1 MKRLAILLICL
12 LMMTAAAFAEIEW
25 PAHMSEGQQQLQRFV
40 QYANEALTQT
50 DAGVIDMRYE
60 MYSTFAS
67 LGMNGA
73 EMPED
78 PFASFTLPAEMYFV
92 MNSEGLHT
100 LQLRM
105 PAAIHFTQ
113 DASGARDVQ
122 VNADDVKAFANVA
135 AACLHA
141 ASPTA
146 VSMEQAQ
153 AITGAY
159 ATSILA
165 SPSTSFGEDVS
176 DVQGNQPRAYFAYFP
191 NQFHDDQNSWIQMTL
206 VFARPGS
213 ADAPVFVPAST
224 PAPES
229 TEDQVYLADD
239 NYNHLEVFVTPT
251 PEPDSAAME

>member
-1 MKRLAILLICL
+1 MKKLAALVLCI
-12 LMMTAAAFAEIEW
+12 LMMTSAAWAEIEW
-25 PAHMSEGQQQLQRFV
+25 PASMTEGQTQLQSFV
-40 QYANEALTQT
+40 QRANAAL
-50 DAGVIDMRYE
+50 DGSGVIDMRYE

-105 PAAIHFTQ
+105 PAAIYYTV
-113 DASGARDVQ
+113 DSSGMRYMQ
-122 VNADDVKAFANVA
+122 VNADDVEAFANVA

-146 VSMEQAQ
+146 VSMETAL

-159 ATSILA
+159 ASSILA
-165 SPSTSFGEDVS
+165 APSTSFGEDVS
-176 DVQGNQPRAYFAYFP
+176 DIQGTQPRAYFAYFP
-191 NQFHDDQNSWIQMTL
+191 NQFRDNTNSWIQMTL

-213 ADAPVFVPAST
+213 ADAPVVVPIST